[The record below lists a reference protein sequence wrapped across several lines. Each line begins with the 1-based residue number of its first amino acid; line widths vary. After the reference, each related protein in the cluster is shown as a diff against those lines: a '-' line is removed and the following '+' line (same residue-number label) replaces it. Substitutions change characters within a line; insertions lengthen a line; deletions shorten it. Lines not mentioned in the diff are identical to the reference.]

1 MATVADHDK
10 TRFLNSLASRAFLLV
25 FGAHFVVF
33 AVMVIRTF
41 TQEDYE
47 LPIMTWVLWGI
58 IILGTPPAYLSPR
71 GSTYIYRAWLTQVLL
86 LVSVAFGLANQGL
99 GALTLFNIPFIA
111 VMGAIFF
118 SARVAFMQLGTAI
131 LIFGA
136 FAAAKLTG
144 ILPDIANPDWVLNSD
159 YRWVLRTVYISL
171 FSLVIVYFLQQY
183 IAYTFATVRDLEILQ
198 EAVDQAPD
206 AFVVWDESDRLFMS
220 NRRYRHLD
228 RRLEP
233 HLRRGISFEETLRT
247 GIRIGM
253 YPESEGNEE
262 QWIAERL
269 ENHNLAESSKLV
281 RLDDGRWMN
290 VVESRTSSGFL
301 AGFRTDVTALRN
313 SEDLLQA
320 TLDSVSEAVVTL
332 SKEGRVLNLN
342 AASQDI
348 FGYTLEELKG
358 QHVIAVAP
366 ETATTTLRKNVS
378 QRASRSAVG
387 ATQNAID
394 AVLVR
399 KNGEKF
405 TARVEIRDVEI
416 NGERVFLNFITDLT
430 KERRFENTV
439 QALGAAVEQL
449 AAGFVLVNEVHQITY
464 SNSQFSYLLGIPSS
478 SKLMGLTVDEL
489 LDLMVR
495 SQPETKLSA
504 HDSLLEGLQAFY
516 AAADGPVTL
525 LTPGGRRLQL
535 RRQLLEGNNTIL
547 TLTDT
552 SEDYQRQMQLEQ
564 STKLATLGEMAAGIA
579 HELNQPLNAIKL
591 TALNLLRIH
600 GANKDKAVA
609 QMPAKLEQ
617 IAAQVDRAA
626 IITDHMRQSARQ
638 AGEEEAVAVL
648 SEVVANSYL
657 LVESGFRL
665 EGIEFRA
672 ELAADLP
679 VCRIHPVRLE
689 QVLLNLLTNAR
700 DAFVERD
707 VAKDRRWIR
716 VATVTTDENSVTLEV
731 EDSAGGIP
739 TEIIDRVFDPFY
751 TTKDVGK
758 GTGLGLSI
766 SYGILNDAGG
776 RLSVTNTPK
785 GARFR
790 LVLPA

>member
-10 TRFLNSLASRAFLLV
+10 TRFLNSLASRAYLLV

-33 AVMVIRTF
+33 SVMMIRTF
-41 TQEDYE
+41 IQDDYE
-47 LPIMTWVLWGI
+47 VPIMTWVLWAI

-71 GSTYIYRAWLTQVLL
+71 ASTYEYRAWLTQVLL
-86 LVSVAFGLANQGL
+86 IISVAFGLANQGL

-118 SARVAFMQLGTAI
+118 SARIAFIQLGIAI
-131 LIFGA
+131 LIFCA
-136 FAAAKLTG
+136 FAAAKLIG

-159 YRWVLRTVYISL
+159 YRWVLRTVYVSL

-198 EAVDQAPD
+198 EAVDEAPD
-206 AFVVWDESDRLFMS
+206 AFVVWDENDRLFMS

-332 SKEGRVLNLN
+332 SESGLILNLN

-358 QHVIAVAP
+358 QHVLAIAPDA
-366 ETATTTLRKNVS
+366 ATTRLRRNVT
-378 QRASRSAVG
+378 QRARDSKIGVFE
-387 ATQNAID
+387 NNLD
-394 AVLVR
+394 AVLLR
-399 KNGEKF
+399 KGGETF
-405 TARVEIRDVEI
+405 AARLEVRDVEI
-416 NGERVFLNFITDLT
+416 NGERVFLNFITDLSR
-430 KERRFENTV
+430 ERRFENTV

-449 AAGFVLVNEVHQITY
+449 AAGFVLINEVHQITY
-464 SNSQFSYLLGIPSS
+464 SNTQFYSLLDIPNGN
-478 SKLMGLTVDEL
+478 KLMGLSVDEL
-489 LDLMVR
+489 FATVVR
-495 SQPETKLSA
+495 CDTGLRLSTQ
-504 HDSLLEGLQAFY
+504 DDLLEGLRRLY
-516 AAADGPVTL
+516 RAADGPVTL
-525 LTPGGRRLQL
+525 LTSRGRHLQL
-535 RRQLLEGNNTIL
+535 RRQLLEGRNTIL

-552 SEDYQRQMQLEQ
+552 TEDYQRQMQLEQ

-600 GANKDKAVA
+600 GASKDKAVA

-626 IITDHMRQSARQ
+626 TITDHMRQSARQ

-679 VCRIHPVRLE
+679 VCKIHPVRLE
-689 QVLLNLLTNAR
+689 QVLLNLLTNAK
-700 DAFVERD
+700 DAFVERE
-707 VAKDRRWIR
+707 VAKDGRWIR
-716 VATVTTDENSVTLEV
+716 VATVATDEDSVTLEV

-776 RLSVTNTPK
+776 RLSVTNTEK

-790 LVLPA
+790 LVLPV

>member
-10 TRFLNSLASRAFLLV
+10 TQFLNSLASRAYLLV
-25 FGAHFVVF
+25 FVAHFVVF
-33 AVMVIRTF
+33 SVMVIRTF
-41 TQEDYE
+41 TQEDFA

-71 GSTYIYRAWLTQVLL
+71 GSTYEYRAWLTQILL
-86 LVSVAFGLANQGL
+86 IISVAFGLANQGL

-118 SARVAFMQLGTAI
+118 SARVAFIQLGIAI
-131 LIFGA
+131 LIFCS
-136 FAAAKLTG
+136 FAAAKLIG

-171 FSLVIVYFLQQY
+171 FSLVIVYFLQKY
-183 IAYTFATVRDLEILQ
+183 IAYTFETVRDLKILQ
-198 EAVDQAPD
+198 EAVDEAPD

-228 RRLEP
+228 QRLEP
-233 HLRRGISFEETLRT
+233 HLYRGISFEETLRT

-253 YPESEGNEE
+253 YPESQGNEE
-262 QWIAERL
+262 QWIADRL
-269 ENHNLAESSKLV
+269 ETHNLAESSKLV

-290 VVESRTSSGFL
+290 VVESRTSSGYL

-313 SEDLLQA
+313 SEDLLKA

-332 SKEGRVLNLN
+332 SMEGRVLNLN

-348 FGYTLEELKG
+348 FGYTLKELKG
-358 QHVIAVAP
+358 QHVLAIAP
-366 ETATTTLRKNVS
+366 ETATTTLRRNLLE
-378 QRASRSAVG
+378 RAGRSAVG
-387 ATQNAID
+387 AAQNTID

-405 TARVEIRDVEI
+405 SARVEVRDVEI
-416 NGERVFLNFITDLT
+416 NGERVFLSFITDLT

-464 SNSQFSYLLGIPSS
+464 SNNQFSYLLDLVSS
-478 SKLMGLTVDEL
+478 NKVIGLSVEEL
-489 LDLMVR
+489 FELVVLAHPDL
-495 SQPETKLSA
+495 KLSA
-504 HDSLLEGLQAFY
+504 HDSPLEGLQAFY

-535 RRQLLEGNNTIL
+535 RRQSLEGNNTIL

-600 GANKDKAVA
+600 GASKDKAMA

-617 IAAQVDRAA
+617 IAAQVDRSAT
-626 IITDHMRQSARQ
+626 ITDHMRQSARQ

-657 LVESGFRL
+657 LVESGLRL

-689 QVLLNLLTNAR
+689 QVLLNLFTNAR

-707 VAKDRRWIR
+707 VTKDGRWIR
-716 VATVTTDENSVTLEV
+716 VASVASDENSVTLEF

-776 RLSVTNTPK
+776 RLSVTNTRK

-790 LVLPA
+790 LVLPV

>member
-33 AVMVIRTF
+33 GVMVIRTF
-41 TQEDYE
+41 TQENYE
-47 LPIMTWVLWGI
+47 LPFMSWVLWGI

-71 GSTYIYRAWLTQVLL
+71 GSTYEYRAWLTQVLL

-118 SARVAFMQLGTAI
+118 SARIAFMQLGTAI

-198 EAVDQAPD
+198 EAVDEAPD
-206 AFVVWDESDRLFMS
+206 AFVVWDENDRLFMS

-332 SKEGRVLNLN
+332 SESGLILNLN

-358 QHVIAVAP
+358 QHVLAIAPDA
-366 ETATTTLRKNVS
+366 ATTRLRRNVT
-378 QRASRSAVG
+378 QRARDSKIGVFE
-387 ATQNAID
+387 NNLD
-394 AVLVR
+394 AVLLR
-399 KNGEKF
+399 KGGETF
-405 TARVEIRDVEI
+405 AARLEVRDVEI
-416 NGERVFLNFITDLT
+416 NGERVFLNFITDLSR
-430 KERRFENTV
+430 ERRFENTV

-449 AAGFVLVNEVHQITY
+449 AAGFVLINEVHQITY
-464 SNSQFSYLLGIPSS
+464 SNTQFYSLLDIPNGN
-478 SKLMGLTVDEL
+478 KLMGLSVDEL
-489 LDLMVR
+489 FATVVR
-495 SQPETKLSA
+495 CDTGLRLSTQ
-504 HDSLLEGLQAFY
+504 DDLLEGLRRLY
-516 AAADGPVTL
+516 RAADGPVTL
-525 LTPGGRRLQL
+525 LTSRGRHLQL
-535 RRQLLEGNNTIL
+535 RRQLLEGRNTIL

-552 SEDYQRQMQLEQ
+552 TEDYQRQMQLEQ

-600 GANKDKAVA
+600 GASKDKAVA

-626 IITDHMRQSARQ
+626 TITDHMRQSARQ

-679 VCRIHPVRLE
+679 VCKIHPVRLE
-689 QVLLNLLTNAR
+689 QVLLNLLTNAK
-700 DAFVERD
+700 DAFVERE
-707 VAKDRRWIR
+707 VAKDGRWIR
-716 VATVTTDENSVTLEV
+716 VATVATDEDSVTLEV

-739 TEIIDRVFDPFY
+739 TEIIHRVFDPFY

-790 LVLPA
+790 LVLPV

>member
-10 TRFLNSLASRAFLLV
+10 TRFLNSLASRAYLLV

-33 AVMVIRTF
+33 SVMIIRSF
-41 TQEDYE
+41 IQDGYE
-47 LPIMTWVLWGI
+47 VPIMTWVLWAI

-71 GSTYIYRAWLTQVLL
+71 ASTYEYRAWLTQVLL
-86 LVSVAFGLANQGL
+86 IISVAFGLANQGL
-99 GALTLFNIPFIA
+99 GAVTLFNIPFIA

-118 SARVAFMQLGTAI
+118 SARIAFIQLGIAI
-131 LIFGA
+131 LIFCA
-136 FAAAKLTG
+136 FAAAKLIG

-159 YRWVLRTVYISL
+159 YRWVLRTVYVSL

-198 EAVDQAPD
+198 EAVDEAPD

-332 SKEGRVLNLN
+332 STEGRVLNLN

-358 QHVIAVAP
+358 QHVLTIAP
-366 ETATTTLRKNVS
+366 ETGTTALRKNLL
-378 QRASRSAVG
+378 QRATRSAVG
-387 ATQNAID
+387 ATQNNID
-394 AVLVR
+394 TVLVR
-399 KNGEKF
+399 KNREKF
-405 TARVEIRDVEI
+405 TARVETRDVEI

-464 SNSQFSYLLGIPSS
+464 SNNQFSYLLDIPSS
-478 SKLMGLTVDEL
+478 SKLMGLTIDEL
-489 LDLMVR
+489 LDLVVR
-495 SQPETKLSA
+495 SQPELKLSA
-504 HDSLLEGLQAFY
+504 HDSLLEGLQTFY

-535 RRQLLEGNNTIL
+535 RRQSLEGNNTIL

-600 GANKDKAVA
+600 GASKDKAVA

-626 IITDHMRQSARQ
+626 TITDHMRQSARQ

-665 EGIEFRA
+665 EDIEFRA

-700 DAFVERD
+700 DAFVEGD

-716 VATVTTDENSVTLEV
+716 VATVATDENSVTLEV

-776 RLSVTNTPK
+776 RLSVTNTEK

-790 LVLPA
+790 LVLPV

>member
-10 TRFLNSLASRAFLLV
+10 TRFLNSLASRAYLLV

-33 AVMVIRTF
+33 SVMIIRSF
-41 TQEDYE
+41 IQDGYE
-47 LPIMTWVLWGI
+47 VPIMTWVLWAI

-71 GSTYIYRAWLTQVLL
+71 ASTYEYRAWLTQVLL
-86 LVSVAFGLANQGL
+86 IISVAFGLANQGL
-99 GALTLFNIPFIA
+99 GAVTLFNIPFIA

-118 SARVAFMQLGTAI
+118 SARIAFIQLGIAI
-131 LIFGA
+131 LIFCA
-136 FAAAKLTG
+136 FATAKLIG
-144 ILPDIANPDWVLNSD
+144 LLPDIANPDWVLNSD

-171 FSLVIVYFLQQY
+171 FSLVIVYFLQKY

-198 EAVDQAPD
+198 EAVDEAPD
-206 AFVVWDESDRLFMS
+206 AFVVWDENDRLFMS

-320 TLDSVSEAVVTL
+320 TLDSMSEAVVTL
-332 SKEGRVLNLN
+332 SESGLILNLN

-358 QHVIAVAP
+358 QHVLAIAPDA
-366 ETATTTLRKNVS
+366 ATTRLRRNVT
-378 QRASRSAVG
+378 QRARDSKIGVFE
-387 ATQNAID
+387 NNLD
-394 AVLVR
+394 AVLLR
-399 KNGEKF
+399 KGGETF
-405 TARVEIRDVEI
+405 AARLEVRDVEI
-416 NGERVFLNFITDLT
+416 NGERVFLNFITDLSR
-430 KERRFENTV
+430 ERRFENTV

-449 AAGFVLVNEVHQITY
+449 AAGFVLINEVHQITY
-464 SNSQFSYLLGIPSS
+464 SNTQFYSLLDIPNGN
-478 SKLMGLTVDEL
+478 KLMGLSVDEL
-489 LDLMVR
+489 FATVVR
-495 SQPETKLSA
+495 CDTGLRLSTQ
-504 HDSLLEGLQAFY
+504 DDLLEGLRRLY
-516 AAADGPVTL
+516 RAADGPVTL
-525 LTPGGRRLQL
+525 LTSRGRHLQL
-535 RRQLLEGNNTIL
+535 RRQLLEGRNTIL

-552 SEDYQRQMQLEQ
+552 TEDYQRQMQLEQ

-600 GANKDKAVA
+600 GASKDKAVA

-626 IITDHMRQSARQ
+626 TITDHMRQSARQ

-679 VCRIHPVRLE
+679 VCKIHPVRLE
-689 QVLLNLLTNAR
+689 QVLLNLLTNAK
-700 DAFVERD
+700 DAFVERE
-707 VAKDRRWIR
+707 VAKDGRWIR
-716 VATVTTDENSVTLEV
+716 VATVATDEDSVTLEV

-790 LVLPA
+790 LVLPV

>member
-1 MATVADHDK
+1 
-10 TRFLNSLASRAFLLV
+10 
-25 FGAHFVVF
+25 
-33 AVMVIRTF
+33 
-41 TQEDYE
+41 
-47 LPIMTWVLWGI
+47 
-58 IILGTPPAYLSPR
+58 
-71 GSTYIYRAWLTQVLL
+71 
-86 LVSVAFGLANQGL
+86 
-99 GALTLFNIPFIA
+99 
-111 VMGAIFF
+111 
-118 SARVAFMQLGTAI
+118 MQLGTAI

-198 EAVDQAPD
+198 EAVDEAPD
-206 AFVVWDESDRLFMS
+206 AFVVWDENDRLFMS

-348 FGYTLEELKG
+348 FGYTVEELKG
-358 QHVIAVAP
+358 QHVLAIAP
-366 ETATTTLRKNVS
+366 ETATTTLRKNVMH
-378 QRASRSAVG
+378 RANTSAVG
-387 ATQNAID
+387 ATQNAVD

-399 KNGEKF
+399 KNREKF
-405 TARVEIRDVEI
+405 TARVETRDVEI

-449 AAGFVLVNEVHQITY
+449 AAGFVLVNEVDQITY

-478 SKLMGLTVDEL
+478 SKLLGLTVDEL

-535 RRQLLEGNNTIL
+535 RRQLLEGSNTIL

-552 SEDYQRQMQLEQ
+552 SEEYQRQMQLEQ

-600 GANKDKAVA
+600 GASKDKAVA

-626 IITDHMRQSARQ
+626 TITDHMRQSARQ
-638 AGEEEAVAVL
+638 AGEEEAVAIL

-707 VAKDRRWIR
+707 VAKDGRWIR

-739 TEIIDRVFDPFY
+739 TEVIDRVFDPFY

-790 LVLPA
+790 LVLPV

>member
-1 MATVADHDK
+1 
-10 TRFLNSLASRAFLLV
+10 
-25 FGAHFVVF
+25 
-33 AVMVIRTF
+33 
-41 TQEDYE
+41 
-47 LPIMTWVLWGI
+47 
-58 IILGTPPAYLSPR
+58 
-71 GSTYIYRAWLTQVLL
+71 
-86 LVSVAFGLANQGL
+86 
-99 GALTLFNIPFIA
+99 
-111 VMGAIFF
+111 MGAIFF
-118 SARVAFMQLGTAI
+118 SARIAFMQLGTAI

-198 EAVDQAPD
+198 EAVDEAPD
-206 AFVVWDESDRLFMS
+206 AFVVWDENDRLFMS

-332 SKEGRVLNLN
+332 SESGLILNLN

-358 QHVIAVAP
+358 QHVLAIAPDA
-366 ETATTTLRKNVS
+366 ATTRLRRNVT
-378 QRASRSAVG
+378 QRARDSKIGVFE
-387 ATQNAID
+387 NNLD
-394 AVLVR
+394 AVLLR
-399 KNGEKF
+399 KGGETF
-405 TARVEIRDVEI
+405 AARLEVRDVEI
-416 NGERVFLNFITDLT
+416 NGERVFLNFITDLSR
-430 KERRFENTV
+430 ERRFENTV

-449 AAGFVLVNEVHQITY
+449 AAGFVLINEVHQITY
-464 SNSQFSYLLGIPSS
+464 SNTQFYSLLDIPNGN
-478 SKLMGLTVDEL
+478 KLMGLSVDEL
-489 LDLMVR
+489 FATVVR
-495 SQPETKLSA
+495 CDTGLRLSTQ
-504 HDSLLEGLQAFY
+504 DDLLEGLRRLY
-516 AAADGPVTL
+516 RAADGPVTL
-525 LTPGGRRLQL
+525 LTSRGRHLQL
-535 RRQLLEGNNTIL
+535 RRQLLEGRNTIL

-552 SEDYQRQMQLEQ
+552 TEDYQRQMQLEQ

-600 GANKDKAVA
+600 GASKDKAVA

-626 IITDHMRQSARQ
+626 TITDHMRQSARQ

-665 EGIEFRA
+665 EDIEFRA

-700 DAFVERD
+700 DAFVEGD

-716 VATVTTDENSVTLEV
+716 VATVATDENSVTLEV

-776 RLSVTNTPK
+776 RLSVTNTEK

-790 LVLPA
+790 LVLPV

>member
-10 TRFLNSLASRAFLLV
+10 TRFLNSLASRAYLLV

-33 AVMVIRTF
+33 SVMMIRTF
-41 TQEDYE
+41 IQDDYE
-47 LPIMTWVLWGI
+47 VPIMTWVLWAI

-71 GSTYIYRAWLTQVLL
+71 ASTYEYRAWLTQVLL
-86 LVSVAFGLANQGL
+86 IISVAFGLANQGL
-99 GALTLFNIPFIA
+99 GAVTLFNIPFIA

-118 SARVAFMQLGTAI
+118 SARIAFIQLGIAI
-131 LIFGA
+131 LIFCA
-136 FAAAKLTG
+136 FAAAKLMG

-159 YRWVLRTVYISL
+159 YRWVLRTVYVSL

-198 EAVDQAPD
+198 EAVDEAPD
-206 AFVVWDESDRLFMS
+206 AFVVWDENDRLFMS

-332 SKEGRVLNLN
+332 SESGLILNLN

-358 QHVIAVAP
+358 QHVLAIAPDA
-366 ETATTTLRKNVS
+366 ATTRLRRNVT
-378 QRASRSAVG
+378 QRARDSKIGVFE
-387 ATQNAID
+387 NNLD
-394 AVLVR
+394 AVLLR
-399 KNGEKF
+399 KGGETF
-405 TARVEIRDVEI
+405 AARLEVRDVEI
-416 NGERVFLNFITDLT
+416 NGERVFLNFITDLSR
-430 KERRFENTV
+430 ERRFENTV

-449 AAGFVLVNEVHQITY
+449 AAGFVLINEVHQITY
-464 SNSQFSYLLGIPSS
+464 SNTQFYSLLDIPNGN
-478 SKLMGLTVDEL
+478 KLMGLSVDEL
-489 LDLMVR
+489 FATVVR
-495 SQPETKLSA
+495 CDTGLRLSTQ
-504 HDSLLEGLQAFY
+504 DDLLEGLRRLY
-516 AAADGPVTL
+516 RAADGPVTL
-525 LTPGGRRLQL
+525 LTSRGRHLQL
-535 RRQLLEGNNTIL
+535 RRQLLEGRNTIL

-552 SEDYQRQMQLEQ
+552 TEDYQRQMQLEQ

-591 TALNLLRIH
+591 TALNLLRIY
-600 GANKDKAVA
+600 GASKDKAVA

-626 IITDHMRQSARQ
+626 TITDHMRQSARQ
-638 AGEEEAVAVL
+638 AGEEEAVAVV

-679 VCRIHPVRLE
+679 VCKIHPVRLE
-689 QVLLNLLTNAR
+689 QVLLNLLTNAK
-700 DAFVERD
+700 DAFVERE
-707 VAKDRRWIR
+707 VAKDGRWIR
-716 VATVTTDENSVTLEV
+716 VATVATDEDSVTLEV

-790 LVLPA
+790 LVLPV

>member
-1 MATVADHDK
+1 MAPVADHDK
-10 TRFLNSLASRAFLLV
+10 TQFLNSLASRAFLLV

-33 AVMVIRTF
+33 VVMVIRTF
-41 TQEDYE
+41 TQENYE
-47 LPIMTWVLWGI
+47 LPIMAWVLWGI
-58 IILGTPPAYLSPR
+58 IILGTPPAYLSPLA
-71 GSTYIYRAWLTQVLL
+71 SNYEYRAWLTQVLL

-111 VMGAIFF
+111 VIGAIFF

-198 EAVDQAPD
+198 EAVDEAPD
-206 AFVVWDESDRLFMS
+206 AFVVWDENDRLFMS

-290 VVESRTSSGFL
+290 VGESRTSSGFL
-301 AGFRTDVTALRN
+301 AGFRTDVTALRS

-348 FGYTLEELKG
+348 FGYTVEELKG
-358 QHVIAVAP
+358 QHVLAIAP
-366 ETATTTLRKNVS
+366 ETATTTLRKNVMH
-378 QRASRSAVG
+378 RANTSAVG
-387 ATQNAID
+387 ATQNAVD

-399 KNGEKF
+399 KNREKF
-405 TARVEIRDVEI
+405 TARVETRDVEI

-449 AAGFVLVNEVHQITY
+449 AAGFVLVNEVDQITY

-478 SKLMGLTVDEL
+478 SKLLGLTVDEL

-535 RRQLLEGNNTIL
+535 RRQLLEGSNTIL

-552 SEDYQRQMQLEQ
+552 SEEYQRQMQLEQ

-600 GANKDKAVA
+600 GASKDKAVA

-626 IITDHMRQSARQ
+626 TITDHMRQSARQ
-638 AGEEEAVAVL
+638 AGEEEAVAIL

-707 VAKDRRWIR
+707 VAKDGRWIR

-739 TEIIDRVFDPFY
+739 TEVIDRVFDPFY

-790 LVLPA
+790 LVLPV

>member
-1 MATVADHDK
+1 MD
-10 TRFLNSLASRAFLLV
+10 
-25 FGAHFVVF
+25 
-33 AVMVIRTF
+33 
-41 TQEDYE
+41 E
-47 LPIMTWVLWGI
+47 
-58 IILGTPPAYLSPR
+58 
-71 GSTYIYRAWLTQVLL
+71 
-86 LVSVAFGLANQGL
+86 
-99 GALTLFNIPFIA
+99 
-111 VMGAIFF
+111 
-118 SARVAFMQLGTAI
+118 
-131 LIFGA
+131 
-136 FAAAKLTG
+136 
-144 ILPDIANPDWVLNSD
+144 
-159 YRWVLRTVYISL
+159 
-171 FSLVIVYFLQQY
+171 
-183 IAYTFATVRDLEILQ
+183 
-198 EAVDQAPD
+198 APD
-206 AFVVWDESDRLFMS
+206 AFVVWDENDRLFMS

-332 SKEGRVLNLN
+332 SESGLILNLN

-358 QHVIAVAP
+358 QHVLAIAPDA
-366 ETATTTLRKNVS
+366 ATTRLRRNVT
-378 QRASRSAVG
+378 QRARDSKIGVFE
-387 ATQNAID
+387 NNLD
-394 AVLVR
+394 AVLLR
-399 KNGEKF
+399 KGGETF
-405 TARVEIRDVEI
+405 AARLEVRDVEI
-416 NGERVFLNFITDLT
+416 NGERVFLNFITDLSR
-430 KERRFENTV
+430 ERRFENTV

-449 AAGFVLVNEVHQITY
+449 AAGFVLINEVHQITY
-464 SNSQFSYLLGIPSS
+464 SNTQFYSLLDIPNGN
-478 SKLMGLTVDEL
+478 KLMGLSVDEL
-489 LDLMVR
+489 FATVVR
-495 SQPETKLSA
+495 CDTGLRLSTQ
-504 HDSLLEGLQAFY
+504 DDLLEGLRRLY
-516 AAADGPVTL
+516 RAADGPVTL
-525 LTPGGRRLQL
+525 LTSRGRHLQL
-535 RRQLLEGNNTIL
+535 RRQLLEGRNTIL

-552 SEDYQRQMQLEQ
+552 TEDYQRQMQLEQ

-600 GANKDKAVA
+600 GASKDKAVA

-626 IITDHMRQSARQ
+626 TITDHMRQSARQ

-679 VCRIHPVRLE
+679 VCKIHPVRLE
-689 QVLLNLLTNAR
+689 QVLLNLLTNAK
-700 DAFVERD
+700 DAFVERE
-707 VAKDRRWIR
+707 VAKDGRWIR
-716 VATVTTDENSVTLEV
+716 VATVATDEDSVTLEV

-790 LVLPA
+790 LVLPV

>member
-10 TRFLNSLASRAFLLV
+10 TRFLNSLASRAYLLV

-33 AVMVIRTF
+33 SVMMIRTF
-41 TQEDYE
+41 IQDDYE
-47 LPIMTWVLWGI
+47 VPIMTWVLWAI
-58 IILGTPPAYLSPR
+58 IIVGTPPAYLSPR
-71 GSTYIYRAWLTQVLL
+71 ASTYEYRAWLTQVLL
-86 LVSVAFGLANQGL
+86 IISVAFGLANQGL

-118 SARVAFMQLGTAI
+118 SARIAFMQLGTAI

-198 EAVDQAPD
+198 EAVDEAPD
-206 AFVVWDESDRLFMS
+206 AFVVWDENDRLFMS
-220 NRRYRHLD
+220 NRCYRHLD

-332 SKEGRVLNLN
+332 SESGLILNLN

-358 QHVIAVAP
+358 QHVLAIAPDA
-366 ETATTTLRKNVS
+366 ATTRLRRNVT
-378 QRASRSAVG
+378 QRARDSKIGVFE
-387 ATQNAID
+387 NNLD
-394 AVLVR
+394 AVLLR
-399 KNGEKF
+399 KGGETF
-405 TARVEIRDVEI
+405 AARLEVRDVEI
-416 NGERVFLNFITDLT
+416 NGERVFLNFITDLSR
-430 KERRFENTV
+430 ERRFENTV

-449 AAGFVLVNEVHQITY
+449 AAGFVLINEVHQITY
-464 SNSQFSYLLGIPSS
+464 SNTQFYSLLDIPNGN
-478 SKLMGLTVDEL
+478 KLMGLSVDEL
-489 LDLMVR
+489 FATVVR
-495 SQPETKLSA
+495 CDTGLRLSTQ
-504 HDSLLEGLQAFY
+504 DDLLEGLRRLY
-516 AAADGPVTL
+516 RAADGPVTL
-525 LTPGGRRLQL
+525 LTSRGRHLQL
-535 RRQLLEGNNTIL
+535 RRQLLEGRNTIL

-552 SEDYQRQMQLEQ
+552 TEDYQRQMQLEQ

-600 GANKDKAVA
+600 GASKDKAVA

-626 IITDHMRQSARQ
+626 TITDHMRQSARQ

-665 EGIEFRA
+665 EDIEFRA

-679 VCRIHPVRLE
+679 VCKIHPVRLE
-689 QVLLNLLTNAR
+689 QVLLNLLTNAK
-700 DAFVERD
+700 DAFVERE
-707 VAKDRRWIR
+707 VAKDGRWIR
-716 VATVTTDENSVTLEV
+716 VATVATDEDSVTLEV

-790 LVLPA
+790 LVLPV

>member
-1 MATVADHDK
+1 M
-10 TRFLNSLASRAFLLV
+10 
-25 FGAHFVVF
+25 
-33 AVMVIRTF
+33 
-41 TQEDYE
+41 
-47 LPIMTWVLWGI
+47 
-58 IILGTPPAYLSPR
+58 
-71 GSTYIYRAWLTQVLL
+71 
-86 LVSVAFGLANQGL
+86 
-99 GALTLFNIPFIA
+99 
-111 VMGAIFF
+111 
-118 SARVAFMQLGTAI
+118 
-131 LIFGA
+131 
-136 FAAAKLTG
+136 
-144 ILPDIANPDWVLNSD
+144 
-159 YRWVLRTVYISL
+159 
-171 FSLVIVYFLQQY
+171 
-183 IAYTFATVRDLEILQ
+183 
-198 EAVDQAPD
+198 
-206 AFVVWDESDRLFMS
+206 
-220 NRRYRHLD
+220 
-228 RRLEP
+228 
-233 HLRRGISFEETLRT
+233 
-247 GIRIGM
+247 
-253 YPESEGNEE
+253 
-262 QWIAERL
+262 
-269 ENHNLAESSKLV
+269 
-281 RLDDGRWMN
+281 
-290 VVESRTSSGFL
+290 
-301 AGFRTDVTALRN
+301 
-313 SEDLLQA
+313 
-320 TLDSVSEAVVTL
+320 
-332 SKEGRVLNLN
+332 
-342 AASQDI
+342 
-348 FGYTLEELKG
+348 
-358 QHVIAVAP
+358 
-366 ETATTTLRKNVS
+366 
-378 QRASRSAVG
+378 
-387 ATQNAID
+387 
-394 AVLVR
+394 
-399 KNGEKF
+399 
-405 TARVEIRDVEI
+405 EI

-464 SNSQFSYLLGIPSS
+464 SNNQFSYLLDIPSS
-478 SKLMGLTVDEL
+478 SKLMGLTIDEL
-489 LDLMVR
+489 LDLVVR
-495 SQPETKLSA
+495 SQPELKLSA
-504 HDSLLEGLQAFY
+504 HDSLLEGLQTFY

-535 RRQLLEGNNTIL
+535 RRQSLEGNNTIL

-600 GANKDKAVA
+600 GASKDKAVA

-626 IITDHMRQSARQ
+626 TITDHMRQSARQ

-665 EGIEFRA
+665 EDIEFRA

-700 DAFVERD
+700 DAFVEGD

-716 VATVTTDENSVTLEV
+716 VATVATDENSVTLEV

-776 RLSVTNTPK
+776 RLSVTNTEK

-790 LVLPA
+790 LVLPV

>member
-10 TRFLNSLASRAFLLV
+10 TRFLNSLASRAYLLV

-33 AVMVIRTF
+33 SVMMIRTF
-41 TQEDYE
+41 IQDDYE
-47 LPIMTWVLWGI
+47 VPIMTWVLWAI

-71 GSTYIYRAWLTQVLL
+71 GSTYEYRAWLTQVLL

-118 SARVAFMQLGTAI
+118 SARIAFMQLGTAI

-198 EAVDQAPD
+198 EAVDEAPD
-206 AFVVWDESDRLFMS
+206 AFVVWDENDRLFLS

-332 SKEGRVLNLN
+332 STEGRVLNLN

-358 QHVIAVAP
+358 QHVLAIAP
-366 ETATTTLRKNVS
+366 ETATTTLRKNVL

-394 AVLVR
+394 ALLVR

-478 SKLMGLTVDEL
+478 SKLIGLTVDEL
-489 LDLMVR
+489 LDLVVR
-495 SQPETKLSA
+495 SQPELKLSA

-552 SEDYQRQMQLEQ
+552 SEEYQRQMQLEQ

-600 GANKDKAVA
+600 GASKDKAVA

-626 IITDHMRQSARQ
+626 TITDHMRQSARQ

-689 QVLLNLLTNAR
+689 QVLLNLFTNAR

-707 VAKDRRWIR
+707 VAKSARWMR
-716 VATVTTDENSVTLEV
+716 VASVATDENSVTLEV

-739 TEIIDRVFDPFY
+739 IKIIDRVFDPFY

>member
-10 TRFLNSLASRAFLLV
+10 TRFLNSLASRAYLLV

-33 AVMVIRTF
+33 SVMMIRTF
-41 TQEDYE
+41 IQDDYE
-47 LPIMTWVLWGI
+47 VPIMSWVLWAI

-71 GSTYIYRAWLTQVLL
+71 ASTYEYRAWLTQVLL

-111 VMGAIFF
+111 VIGAIFF
-118 SARVAFMQLGTAI
+118 SARLAFIQLGIAI
-131 LIFGA
+131 LIFCA
-136 FAAAKLTG
+136 FAAAKLIG
-144 ILPDIANPDWVLNSD
+144 LLPDIANPDWVLNSD

-198 EAVDQAPD
+198 EAVDEAPD

-233 HLRRGISFEETLRT
+233 HLRRGISFEDTLRT

-290 VVESRTSSGFL
+290 VVESRTSSGYL

-313 SEDLLQA
+313 SEDLLKA

-358 QHVIAVAP
+358 QHVLAIAP
-366 ETATTTLRKNVS
+366 ETATTTLRKNVL
-378 QRASRSAVG
+378 QRASRSTVG

-449 AAGFVLVNEVHQITY
+449 AAGFVLVNEAHQITY

-478 SKLMGLTVDEL
+478 SKLIGLTVDEL
-489 LDLMVR
+489 LDLVVR
-495 SQPETKLSA
+495 SQPELKLSA
-504 HDSLLEGLQAFY
+504 HEPLLEGLQAFY

-552 SEDYQRQMQLEQ
+552 SEEYQRQMQLEQ

-600 GANKDKAVA
+600 GASKAKAVA

-626 IITDHMRQSARQ
+626 TITDHMRQSARQ

-665 EGIEFRA
+665 EGIEFRT

-679 VCRIHPVRLE
+679 ECRIHPVRLE

-707 VAKDRRWIR
+707 VAKDGRWIR
-716 VATVTTDENSVTLEV
+716 VATVATDENSVTLEV

-790 LVLPA
+790 LVLPV

>member
-10 TRFLNSLASRAFLLV
+10 TRFLNSLASRAYLLV

-33 AVMVIRTF
+33 SVMIIRSF
-41 TQEDYE
+41 IQDGYE
-47 LPIMTWVLWGI
+47 VPIMTWVLWAI

-71 GSTYIYRAWLTQVLL
+71 ASTYEYRAWLTQVLL
-86 LVSVAFGLANQGL
+86 IISVAFGLANQGL
-99 GALTLFNIPFIA
+99 GAVTLFNIPFIA

-118 SARVAFMQLGTAI
+118 SARIAFIQLGIAI
-131 LIFGA
+131 LIFCA
-136 FAAAKLTG
+136 FAAAKLIG

-159 YRWVLRTVYISL
+159 YRWVLRTVYVSL

-198 EAVDQAPD
+198 EAVDEAPD

-332 SKEGRVLNLN
+332 SESGLILNLN

-358 QHVIAVAP
+358 QHVLAIAPDA
-366 ETATTTLRKNVS
+366 ATTRLRRNVT
-378 QRASRSAVG
+378 QRARDSKIGVFE
-387 ATQNAID
+387 NNLD
-394 AVLVR
+394 AVLLR
-399 KNGEKF
+399 KGGETF
-405 TARVEIRDVEI
+405 AARLEVRDVEI
-416 NGERVFLNFITDLT
+416 NGERVFLNFITDLSR
-430 KERRFENTV
+430 ERRFENTV

-449 AAGFVLVNEVHQITY
+449 AAGFVLINEVHQITY
-464 SNSQFSYLLGIPSS
+464 SNTQFYSLLDIPNGN
-478 SKLMGLTVDEL
+478 KLMGLSVDEL
-489 LDLMVR
+489 FATVVR
-495 SQPETKLSA
+495 CDTGLRLSTQ
-504 HDSLLEGLQAFY
+504 DDLLEGLRRFY
-516 AAADGPVTL
+516 RAADGPVTL
-525 LTPGGRRLQL
+525 LTSRVRHLQL
-535 RRQLLEGNNTIL
+535 RRQLLEGRNTIL

-552 SEDYQRQMQLEQ
+552 TEDYQRQMQLEQ

-600 GANKDKAVA
+600 GASKDKAVA

-626 IITDHMRQSARQ
+626 TITDHMRQSARQ

-665 EGIEFRA
+665 EDIEFRA

-700 DAFVERD
+700 DAFVEGD

-716 VATVTTDENSVTLEV
+716 VATVATDENSVTLEV

-776 RLSVTNTPK
+776 RLSVTNTEK

-790 LVLPA
+790 LVLPV

>member
-33 AVMVIRTF
+33 VVMVIRTF
-41 TQEDYE
+41 TQENYE
-47 LPIMTWVLWGI
+47 LPIMAWVLWGI

-71 GSTYIYRAWLTQVLL
+71 ASTYEYRAWLTQVLL

-198 EAVDQAPD
+198 EAVDEAPD
-206 AFVVWDESDRLFMS
+206 AFVVWDENDRLFLS

-430 KERRFENTV
+430 KERQFENTV

-478 SKLMGLTVDEL
+478 SKLMGLTFDEL
-489 LDLMVR
+489 LDLVVR

-591 TALNLLRIH
+591 TALNLLRMH

-617 IAAQVDRAA
+617 IAAQIDRAA
-626 IITDHMRQSARQ
+626 TITDHMRQSARQ

-672 ELAADLP
+672 ELAANLP

-707 VAKDRRWIR
+707 VAKDGRWIR
-716 VATVTTDENSVTLEV
+716 VATVATDENSVTLEV

-739 TEIIDRVFDPFY
+739 IEIIDRVFDPFY

-790 LVLPA
+790 LVLPV